1 VQPLLLQLSE
11 REREVLQ
18 RRADGASLR
27 QLGRELGVSGERVR
41 AIEQRALAKLRA
53 AAMPGVATLET

>member
-1 VQPLLLQLSE
+1 
-11 REREVLQ
+11 VLQ